1 MRETR
6 EETKKICPKC
16 GKEYK
21 GYPAISREDNA
32 TPICPQCGTRESLE
46 SLGVSKEE
54 YLSKD
59 FNKDEYI
66 LYRLTEDIKFV
77 IDIALNPY

>member
-1 MRETR
+1 MREVIV
-6 EETKKICPKC
+6 ETKKICPKC

-46 SLGVSKEE
+46 SLGISKEE
-54 YLSKD
+54 QDKIINAIQSYE
-59 FNKDEYI
+59 N
-66 LYRLTEDIKFV
+66 
-77 IDIALNPY
+77 